1 MRSGDLTGEPF
12 WPRLA
17 LTRMKQKDEHPAKEG
32 NELILTGVSV
42 GAIGLLGAAV
52 LGAACPLCVVATP
65 ALIGTGLYKRWRG
78 RQASKEAP
86 PVVATATDGEAPC
99 IERSG

>member
-1 MRSGDLTGEPF
+1 
-12 WPRLA
+12 
-17 LTRMKQKDEHPAKEG
+17 MKQKDERPEKEG
-32 NELILTGVSV
+32 NDLIFTGVSV

-78 RQASKEAP
+78 KQASKAAP
-86 PVVATATDGEAPC
+86 TEVAAETTGETPC

>member
-1 MRSGDLTGEPF
+1 
-12 WPRLA
+12 
-17 LTRMKQKDEHPAKEG
+17 MKQKDERPEKEG
-32 NELILTGVSV
+32 NELIFTGVSV

-78 RQASKEAP
+78 KQASKEA
-86 PVVATATDGEAPC
+86 ATAEAVVTEGETPC
-99 IERSG
+99 IDRSG